1 MPTRNPSENR
11 HGLPFFFAPKI
22 MGRTMNPAL
31 LLQYT
36 GLTWWR
42 LPPFALEVVCV
53 DQNSKDELTVPS
65 TVQYDP

>member
-42 LPPFALEVVCV
+42 LPPFALEV
-53 DQNSKDELTVPS
+53 L
-65 TVQYDP
+65 